1 MKVLNDTFS
10 ALELSVSAFEE
21 DFIKGREKGAD
32 FADMVSKLGNANDE
46 DERQIVA
53 QACLS
58 VLKRR
63 IDILGKAIRLV
74 TSETTECKPVEL
86 AEICEGDF

>member
-1 MKVLNDTFS
+1 MKDLNDTFS
-10 ALELSVSAFEE
+10 ALELQVSAFEE
-21 DFIKGREKGAD
+21 DFIKGREKGAG

-58 VLKRR
+58 VLERR

-74 TSETTECKPVEL
+74 DGANTECKPVKIEPF
-86 AEICEGDF
+86 CEGDF

>member
-1 MKVLNDTFS
+1 MNDLNDAFS
-10 ALELSVSAFEE
+10 ALQLSVSAFEE
-21 DFIKGREKGAD
+21 DFIKGREKGAG

-46 DERQIVA
+46 DERQIVE

-74 TSETTECKPVEL
+74 DGANTECKP
-86 AEICEGDF
+86 EIEPFCKGDF

>member
-1 MKVLNDTFS
+1 MKDLNDTFS
-10 ALELSVSAFEE
+10 ALELQVSAFEE
-21 DFIKGREKGAD
+21 DFIKGREKGAG

-46 DERQIVA
+46 EEIQIVA

-74 TSETTECKPVEL
+74 DGANTECKP
-86 AEICEGDF
+86 EIEPFCEGDF

>member
-1 MKVLNDTFS
+1 MKDLNDTFS
-10 ALELSVSAFEE
+10 ALQLQVSAFEE
-21 DFIKGREKGAD
+21 DFIKGREKGAG

-53 QACLS
+53 RACLS

-74 TSETTECKPVEL
+74 DGANTECKP
-86 AEICEGDF
+86 EIEPFCEGDF